1 MLSIRKLPS
10 KLLQNKRFISYNL
23 LELNYGNQNKENIY
37 SLDKSFGIENFNI
50 KKKDISIIGYGPQGR
65 SQALNLRDNGFNVN
79 IGLRK
84 GDSWNKALDDGWEE
98 NLNLHSIEESA
109 EKGNVIKYLLS
120 DAGQIENWN
129 LILPYLT
136 ENKTLYF
143 SHGFGIVYPELTQI
157 KPPKNIDVILVAP
170 KGPGIKL
177 RESFI
182 QNKGI
187 NSSFAVYQ
195 DYSGNAREKAMEI
208 GFGIGSKYLFE
219 TTFQKEVYSDLTG
232 ERCALMGLIQGA
244 FKAQYEVLIENGH
257 SPSEAYNETVEEAL
271 ESLYPLI
278 HENGMDWMFANCST
292 TAQRGALDWAPK
304 FEKVIKPVIEE
315 CYQEVKNGN
324 EVKTVIE
331 ANSNKNYR
339 KSLQKELETLAE
351 SSLWK
356 TRKQIK
362 ELEKIDDKGNIPLL

>member
-10 KLLQNKRFISYNL
+10 KLLTNKRFISYNL

-37 SLDKSFGIENFNI
+37 SLDKDFGMKNFTT
-50 KKKDISIIGYGPQGR
+50 KKKEISVIGYGPQGR

-98 NLNLHSIEESA
+98 NFNLHSIEESA
-109 EKGNVIKYLLS
+109 EKGNIIKYLLS

-143 SHGFGIVYPELTQI
+143 SHGLGIVYPELTQI

-182 QNKGI
+182 KKKGI

-244 FKAQYEVLIENGH
+244 FKAQYDVLIENGH

-271 ESLYPLI
+271 ESLFPLI

-324 EVKTVIE
+324 EVKTVIQ
-331 ANSNKNYR
+331 ANSNKDYR
-339 KSLQKELETLAE
+339 KSLQKELEAMSE

-362 ELEKIDDKGNIPLL
+362 ELEKIDDKDNIPLL